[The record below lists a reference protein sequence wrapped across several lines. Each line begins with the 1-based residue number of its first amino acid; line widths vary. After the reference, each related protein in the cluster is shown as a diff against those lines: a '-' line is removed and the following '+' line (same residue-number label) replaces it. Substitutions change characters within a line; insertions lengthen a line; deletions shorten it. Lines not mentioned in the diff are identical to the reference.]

1 MPRTIEW
8 TTAFKRDRKRELKG
22 QYGKTLET
30 MLTPILESL
39 VADKPL
45 AFRYRDHDM
54 HGDWVDHRNCHVRPD
69 LVLLYRKEGDDVLQ
83 LVRLGSH
90 SELGI

>member
-8 TTAFKRDRKRELKG
+8 TTAFRRDRKRELKG
-22 QYGKTLET
+22 RLGPQLEQL
-30 MLTPILESL
+30 LTPIIRALA
-39 VADKPL
+39 ADEPL
-45 AFRYRDHDM
+45 ALKHRDHQMTGKWNDFR
-54 HGDWVDHRNCHVRPD
+54 DCHIRPD
-69 LVLLYRKEGDDVLQ
+69 LVLIYRKVGDDVLQ